1 MEPDDFADRVSRL
14 ESENR
19 KLNER
24 VRSSEQDAAAA
35 RILAGAADRD
45 VSELST
51 DVRAI
56 RGEVGELRGEVGQL
70 RGEVGDHRKATAAS
84 FNAMR
89 ADFAELRSDF
99 AGLRSEM
106 NTRFAQ
112 VDAGFIEMRGRLDAT
127 AAGQAHIAGLLQ
139 RLIDDQ
145 NPS

>member
-56 RGEVGELRGEVGQL
+56 RGEVGELRGEA
-70 RGEVGDHRKATAAS
+70 GDHRKATAAS

>member
-56 RGEVGELRGEVGQL
+56 RGEVGTL

-145 NPS
+145 NPR

>member
-56 RGEVGELRGEVGQL
+56 RGEVGELRGEA
-70 RGEVGDHRKATAAS
+70 GDHRKATAAS

-145 NPS
+145 NPR